1 MASLRFINK
10 KYWGKLFIV
19 IILLV
24 ISIFIYFY
32 FTDKNYKINQVRLTE
47 EEKHWLEK
55 NSDKLILFFDWKFP
69 PIEFLGE
76 DGEFHGLGADIIKAI
91 EKRIGIQFHKK
102 VYTDWAAQ
110 IETLKN
116 GTSAIAP
123 VIVDT
128 PSRRE
133 YILFT
138 KPYVEIPVVIITSQ
152 KIRGTLTLDML
163 KNRRVAVVNE
173 YATEEYLRKN
183 YEGLFEIVEVKN
195 IQEGLRDVSF
205 GVVDALVENLAVAS
219 YYIQKE
225 KLSNL
230 RVAGNTDYVFRLSIG
245 VSKHYPQLF
254 AIINRSLNDIS
265 NDELNLYHSRWISL
279 DYSGFMS
286 EETLRLIK
294 ITGLFMI
301 ILIISLISLSWF
313 LKKRLNSKITDL
325 EQTQTKLQE
334 SEALSKAIMDQSYQF
349 IILIDHYGKISEC
362 NQKTL
367 NLTGLSKEEVY
378 GKFIWELPLWKDLDE
393 AMKFFDD
400 AIKKSLSEEFFRDEI
415 TIFDFYRNE
424 HYIDLTIS
432 PMTGEEQK
440 VIYVIIEGQD
450 ITDKKEIE
458 LEKEKLMQQLIHS
471 QKMDAIGKLA
481 GGIAH
486 DFNNALTA
494 ISGSAELLT
503 LKLQDH
509 PELLKFCQN
518 ILSSSQ
524 RAGQLTKKLLTFS
537 RKNTLHFTSLNVHS
551 IIDET
556 VSILRQ
562 SIDRKIEI
570 KAILNANKFFIKGES
585 SLLQN
590 ALMNLGINSR
600 DALPEGGEILFRTE
614 NILLDKNHSSP
625 EFKIAPGEY
634 IRIYVVDNGIG
645 IPPEIQE
652 KIFEPFFTTKEL
664 GKGTGLGLSTV
675 YGSILEHKGQIHL
688 KSEVGKGTEFI
699 IDLPIFDEAMIMEAE
714 VQLFYGSGKI
724 LLIDDEDTVR
734 ATTSTMLQT
743 LGYEVIEASSGIEGI
758 ELFKKHKEEIVA
770 VLCDMI
776 MPALSGKETL
786 LEIKKISNSVP
797 LIICSGYITE
807 NVSQLIRANIAK
819 SHIRKPFTLMDLS
832 KVLET
837 FVIN

>member
-1 MASLRFINK
+1 
-10 KYWGKLFIV
+10 
-19 IILLV
+19 
-24 ISIFIYFY
+24 
-32 FTDKNYKINQVRLTE
+32 
-47 EEKHWLEK
+47 
-55 NSDKLILFFDWKFP
+55 
-69 PIEFLGE
+69 
-76 DGEFHGLGADIIKAI
+76 
-91 EKRIGIQFHKK
+91 
-102 VYTDWAAQ
+102 
-110 IETLKN
+110 
-116 GTSAIAP
+116 
-123 VIVDT
+123 
-128 PSRRE
+128 
-133 YILFT
+133 
-138 KPYVEIPVVIITSQ
+138 
-152 KIRGTLTLDML
+152 
-163 KNRRVAVVNE
+163 
-173 YATEEYLRKN
+173 
-183 YEGLFEIVEVKN
+183 
-195 IQEGLRDVSF
+195 
-205 GVVDALVENLAVAS
+205 
-219 YYIQKE
+219 
-225 KLSNL
+225 
-230 RVAGNTDYVFRLSIG
+230 
-245 VSKHYPQLF
+245 
-254 AIINRSLNDIS
+254 
-265 NDELNLYHSRWISL
+265 
-279 DYSGFMS
+279 
-286 EETLRLIK
+286 
-294 ITGLFMI
+294 
-301 ILIISLISLSWF
+301 
-313 LKKRLNSKITDL
+313 
-325 EQTQTKLQE
+325 
-334 SEALSKAIMDQSYQF
+334 
-349 IILIDHYGKISEC
+349 
-362 NQKTL
+362 
-367 NLTGLSKEEVY
+367 
-378 GKFIWELPLWKDLDE
+378 
-393 AMKFFDD
+393 
-400 AIKKSLSEEFFRDEI
+400 
-415 TIFDFYRNE
+415 
-424 HYIDLTIS
+424 
-432 PMTGEEQK
+432 
-440 VIYVIIEGQD
+440 
-450 ITDKKEIE
+450 
-458 LEKEKLMQQLIHS
+458 
-471 QKMDAIGKLA
+471 
-481 GGIAH
+481 
-486 DFNNALTA
+486 
-494 ISGSAELLT
+494 
-503 LKLQDH
+503 
-509 PELLKFCQN
+509 
-518 ILSSSQ
+518 
-524 RAGQLTKKLLTFS
+524 
-537 RKNTLHFTSLNVHS
+537 LHFTSLNVHS

-743 LGYEVIEASSGIEGI
+743 LGYEVIEAGSGIEGI

-807 NVSQLIRANIAK
+807 NVNQLIRANIAK